1 MIYGIGFDLCS
12 IERIRNLTNKENF
25 IKKYFSSREQKYI
38 LKSGSISDQT
48 VAGMFAAKEAFVK
61 MLGTG
66 FVNFDL
72 SALEILHTEKG
83 MPYFYID
90 KWAAKEIEK
99 RSISRIFLSISHEQD
114 MAGAYVV
121 AETCSNEIQKEK
133 E

>member
-12 IERIRNLTNKENF
+12 IERIRKLTNKETF
-25 IKKYFSSREQKYI
+25 IKKYFSLREQNYI

-66 FVNFDL
+66 FENFDL
-72 SALEILHTEKG
+72 SVLEVMHTEKG
-83 MPYFYID
+83 MPYFQID
-90 KWAAKEIEK
+90 KWAENEIEK
-99 RSISRIFLSISHEQD
+99 RAISRIFLSISHEQD

-121 AETCSNEIQKEK
+121 AEVSPNMIQKE
-133 E
+133 